1 MRHIILILTFVIFI
15 IPCSQSQ
22 IKKGDRFIEFWG
34 TFKKAVLANDK
45 KAVFSMSHLPLD
57 IGVETEN
64 QFYDNFDTFFDNAVL
79 KEFRLKSPQK
89 VTGKSD
95 ESIRDL
101 KGQYFIKANYC
112 YFTFKKINDKWMF
125 VTRGCPG

>member
-1 MRHIILILTFVIFI
+1 MRHIILILTFAIFI

-22 IKKGDRFIEFWG
+22 VKKGDGFSNFWSS
-34 TFKKAVLANDK
+34 FKKAVLAKDK

-57 IGVETEN
+57 IGVETET
-64 QFYDNFDTFFDNAVL
+64 QFYDNFDTFFDAEVL
-79 KEFRLKSPQK
+79 KGFKLRSPQK
-89 VTGKSD
+89 VTSKSD
-95 ESIRDL
+95 ESVRDL

-112 YFTFKKINDKWMF
+112 FFTFKKINDKWMF